1 MLNILRNY
9 LISRTRNQ
17 KTFLMVLSDVLALNI
32 IFIAANI
39 HKASFEINPAINYF
53 NDYPII
59 STLSNFSLLPI
70 ILVNI
75 LSIGLIY
82 LFDGYKSF
90 FRSNPA
96 KSFIG
101 IERFFGTLA
110 YCLSFTLLIYSYNL
124 NLSLS
129 ISIGLFLITQI
140 TFFLVIIRTLAY
152 STLSGHS
159 YSNQVPILL
168 YGAGQAGR
176 ETAAFLSQK
185 ENYKVLGFID
195 DDKRLNK
202 FHILGLKVLGGI
214 KKIPKIK
221 KKYPNLMVVIS
232 ILSKKS
238 RVRADI
244 VSKLEKYEVNVKT
257 IPSDYDKFKS
267 KLTLENLDI
276 NDLLNREPSEN
287 KENKKDSFLNK
298 RILVTG
304 AGGSIGSVLAEKL
317 LKLSPEK
324 IIFVDFSEFNL
335 YDLELK
341 LDSFLLKTK
350 CKFLLRDI
358 QNIED
363 IEKIIDEEDINSIYH
378 AAAYKHVPLLQSVK
392 NYSMALKNNFFC
404 TYSLCELAY
413 KKKIKNFT
421 LISTDKAVN
430 PTNIMGASKRLSE
443 LALQAFQEEN
453 GNKTCFSIV
462 RFGNVLNSSGSVV
475 PLFWDQISNGG
486 PVTVTDEDITRY
498 FMTLD
503 EAATLV
509 LEASLLS
516 KGGEVFL
523 LDMGEPIKII
533 WLAEKMIRLSG
544 NSIKSKNN
552 TEGIEIKFTG
562 LRPGEKLY
570 EELLLSGDFYDTE
583 NPKIKK
589 GIENSYGLPKIS
601 KLKDSI
607 EHLIESTD
615 IERINKEISLFV
627 EGYK

>member
-1 MLNILRNY
+1 MINILRNY

-17 KTFLMVLSDVLALNI
+17 KIFLMVLSDVVALNVT
-32 IFIAANI
+32 FIAANLHVTI
-39 HKASFEINPAINYF
+39 FQINTVIEYF
-53 NDYPII
+53 NDYPMIF
-59 STLSNFSLLPI
+59 TLSNFSLPRI
-70 ILVNI
+70 ILINI
-75 LSIGLIY
+75 FSIGLIY
-82 LFDGYKSF
+82 FFDGYKSF

-101 IERFFGTLA
+101 IERFLGTLA
-110 YCLSFTLLIYSYNL
+110 YCLSFAILIYIENL
-124 NLSLS
+124 NFLFSFAL
-129 ISIGLFLITQI
+129 GFFLITQI

-152 STLSGHS
+152 FVLSGHT
-159 YSNQVPILL
+159 YSHQIPIIL

-195 DDKRLNK
+195 DNKKLNK

-221 KKYPNLMVVIS
+221 NKYPNLMVVIS
-232 ILSKKS
+232 ILDKKS
-238 RVRADI
+238 SVKADI

-257 IPSDYDKFKS
+257 IPSDYDKFKT
-267 KLTLENLDI
+267 KLSLENLDI
-276 NDLLNREPSEN
+276 NDLLNREPSRN
-287 KENKKDSFLNK
+287 KENNKDNFLNK

-341 LDSFLLKTK
+341 LHLDSSKVK
-350 CKFLLRDI
+350 CKFFLRDI

-363 IEKIIDEEDINSIYH
+363 IEKIIDEENINSIYH
-378 AAAYKHVPLLQSVK
+378 AAAYKHVPLLQSAK

-413 KKKIKNFT
+413 RKKIKNFT

-443 LALQAFQEEN
+443 LSLQAFQKEN

-516 KGGEVFL
+516 EGGEVFL

-544 NSIKSKNN
+544 NSLKSENN
-552 TEGIEIKFTG
+552 PEGIEIKFTG

-589 GIENSYGLPKIS
+589 GIEKSYALSKIS
-601 KLKDSI
+601 NLKDSI
-607 EHLIESTD
+607 EHLIESAD
-615 IERINKEISLFV
+615 IEKIKKEISFFV